1 MKSIVLQC
9 LNQIA
14 FPYKN
19 MIGAPVKLL
28 HEAKHHTVTVEMKTG
43 EMFKGYLADAEDTM
57 NVRLDDVTM
66 FHKDGRSMPVE
77 QVYLR
82 GSQIRFVIVPSMF
95 KNAPMFKR
103 VRAQAKQRITQQM
116 RDKYKKAR
124 DAIINAKQDKKTTL
138 GSL

>member
-1 MKSIVLQC
+1 
-9 LNQIA
+9 
-14 FPYKN
+14 

-28 HEAKHHTVTVEMKTG
+28 HEAKHHVITVEMKSG
-43 EMFKGYLADAEDTM
+43 EMFRGFLADAEDTM

-66 FHKDGRSMPVE
+66 FSKDGRSMPVE
-77 QVYLR
+77 QVYIR
-82 GSQIRFVIVPSMF
+82 GSQIRFVIVPTMF

-124 DAIINAKQDKKTTL
+124 DQVINAKQEKKQGL
-138 GSL
+138 SAVDQRNI

>member
-1 MKSIVLQC
+1 MKS
-9 LNQIA
+9 
-14 FPYKN
+14 
-19 MIGAPVKLL
+19 
-28 HEAKHHTVTVEMKTG
+28 G
-43 EMFKGYLADAEDTM
+43 EMFRGYLADAEDTM

-66 FHKDGRSMPVE
+66 FSKDGRSMPVE

-103 VRAQAKQRITQQM
+103 VKAQAKQRITQQM

-124 DAIINAKQDKKTTL
+124 DAIINAKQEKKQTL
-138 GSL
+138 AQL

>member
-1 MKSIVLQC
+1 
-9 LNQIA
+9 
-14 FPYKN
+14 
-19 MIGAPVKLL
+19 
-28 HEAKHHTVTVEMKTG
+28 MKTG

>member
-1 MKSIVLQC
+1 
-9 LNQIA
+9 
-14 FPYKN
+14 

-28 HEAKHHTVTVEMKTG
+28 HEAKHHIVTVEMKTG
-43 EMFKGYLADAEDTM
+43 EMFRGYLADAEDTM

-66 FHKDGRSMPVE
+66 FNKDGRSMPVQ

-116 RDKYKKAR
+116 RDKYKKSR
-124 DAIINAKQDKKTTL
+124 DDIINAKQDRKQLL
-138 GSL
+138 GSVDQKNI

>member
-1 MKSIVLQC
+1 
-9 LNQIA
+9 
-14 FPYKN
+14 
-19 MIGAPVKLL
+19 
-28 HEAKHHTVTVEMKTG
+28 
-43 EMFKGYLADAEDTM
+43 MFRGYLADAEDTM

-66 FHKDGRSMPVE
+66 FSKDGRSMPVE

-103 VRAQAKQRITQQM
+103 VKAQAKQRITQQM

-124 DAIINAKQDKKTTL
+124 DSIINSKQEKKQTL
-138 GSL
+138 AQLWINIFL

>member
-1 MKSIVLQC
+1 
-9 LNQIA
+9 
-14 FPYKN
+14 

-28 HEAKHHTVTVEMKTG
+28 YESKHYVVTVEMKSG
-43 EMFKGYLADAEDTM
+43 EMFRGYLADAEDTM

-66 FHKDGRSMPVE
+66 FSKDGRSMPVE

-82 GSQIRFVIVPSMF
+82 GSQIKFVVVPSIF

-103 VRAQAKQRITQQM
+103 VKAQAKQRITQQQ

-124 DAIINAKQDKKTTL
+124 DAIINAKVEKKQPL
-138 GSL
+138 SAL

>member
-1 MKSIVLQC
+1 
-9 LNQIA
+9 
-14 FPYKN
+14 
-19 MIGAPVKLL
+19 
-28 HEAKHHTVTVEMKTG
+28 
-43 EMFKGYLADAEDTM
+43 
-57 NVRLDDVTM
+57 
-66 FHKDGRSMPVE
+66 MPVE

-124 DAIINAKQDKKTTL
+124 DQAINQKQEKKQGL
-138 GSL
+138 ASLEQRNI

>member
-1 MKSIVLQC
+1 
-9 LNQIA
+9 
-14 FPYKN
+14 
-19 MIGAPVKLL
+19 
-28 HEAKHHTVTVEMKTG
+28 
-43 EMFKGYLADAEDTM
+43 MFS
-57 NVRLDDVTM
+57 
-66 FHKDGRSMPVE
+66 KDGRSMPVE

-124 DAIINAKQDKKTTL
+124 DQAINQKQEKKQGL
-138 GSL
+138 ASLEQRNI

>member
-1 MKSIVLQC
+1 
-9 LNQIA
+9 
-14 FPYKN
+14 

-28 HEAKHHTVTVEMKTG
+28 HEAKHHVVTVEMKSG
-43 EMFKGYLADAEDTM
+43 EMFRGFLADAEDTM

-103 VRAQAKQRITQQM
+103 VRAQAKQRITQQQ

-138 GSL
+138 ASLEQRNI

>member
-1 MKSIVLQC
+1 
-9 LNQIA
+9 
-14 FPYKN
+14 
-19 MIGAPVKLL
+19 
-28 HEAKHHTVTVEMKTG
+28 
-43 EMFKGYLADAEDTM
+43 
-57 NVRLDDVTM
+57 
-66 FHKDGRSMPVE
+66 MPVE

-124 DAIINAKQDKKTTL
+124 DAIINAKQDKKMTL
-138 GSL
+138 ASIDQKNI

>member
-1 MKSIVLQC
+1 
-9 LNQIA
+9 
-14 FPYKN
+14 
-19 MIGAPVKLL
+19 
-28 HEAKHHTVTVEMKTG
+28 
-43 EMFKGYLADAEDTM
+43 M

-66 FHKDGRSMPVE
+66 FSKDGRSFPVE

-82 GSQIRFVIVPSMF
+82 GSQVRFIIVPSMF

-124 DAIINAKQDKKTTL
+124 DHAINAKVEKKQL
-138 GSL
+138 LSSIEQKNI

>member
-1 MKSIVLQC
+1 
-9 LNQIA
+9 
-14 FPYKN
+14 

-28 HEAKHHTVTVEMKTG
+28 YEAKHHVVTVEMKSG
-43 EMFKGYLADAEDTM
+43 EMFSGYLADAEDTM

-66 FHKDGRSMPVE
+66 FSKDGKSMPVE

-103 VRAQAKQRITQQM
+103 VKAQAKQRITQQM

-124 DAIINAKQDKKTTL
+124 DAIINSKQEKKMTL
-138 GSL
+138 AQM

>member
-1 MKSIVLQC
+1 
-9 LNQIA
+9 
-14 FPYKN
+14 

-28 HEAKHHTVTVEMKTG
+28 HEAKHHIVTVEMKTG
-43 EMFKGYLADAEDTM
+43 EMFRGYLADAEDTM

-66 FHKDGRSMPVE
+66 FNKDGRSMPVE

-103 VRAQAKQRITQQM
+103 VRAQAKQRVTQQM

-124 DAIINAKQDKKTTL
+124 DAIINAKQERKQLL
-138 GSL
+138 GSV

>member
-1 MKSIVLQC
+1 
-9 LNQIA
+9 
-14 FPYKN
+14 

-28 HEAKHHTVTVEMKTG
+28 HEAKHHVVTVEMKSG
-43 EMFKGYLADAEDTM
+43 EMFRGFLADAEDTM

-103 VRAQAKQRITQQM
+103 VRAQAKQRITQQQ

-138 GSL
+138 ASL

>member
-1 MKSIVLQC
+1 MKS
-9 LNQIA
+9 
-14 FPYKN
+14 
-19 MIGAPVKLL
+19 
-28 HEAKHHTVTVEMKTG
+28 G
-43 EMFKGYLADAEDTM
+43 EMFRGFLADAEDTM

-66 FHKDGRSMPVE
+66 FSKDGRSMPVE

-103 VRAQAKQRITQQM
+103 VRAQAKQRITQQQ

-124 DAIINAKQDKKTTL
+124 DAAINAKQDKKQGL
-138 GSL
+138 ASVEQRNM

>member
-1 MKSIVLQC
+1 
-9 LNQIA
+9 
-14 FPYKN
+14 

-28 HEAKHHTVTVEMKTG
+28 HESKHHVITVEMKTG
-43 EMFKGYLADAEDTM
+43 EMFRGYLADAEDTM

-66 FHKDGRSMPVE
+66 FSKDGRSFPVE

-82 GSQIRFVIVPSMF
+82 GSQVRFMIVPSMF

-124 DAIINAKQDKKTTL
+124 DAAISDKVERKQLLASIEQKNI
-138 GSL
+138 

>member
-1 MKSIVLQC
+1 
-9 LNQIA
+9 
-14 FPYKN
+14 
-19 MIGAPVKLL
+19 
-28 HEAKHHTVTVEMKTG
+28 
-43 EMFKGYLADAEDTM
+43 
-57 NVRLDDVTM
+57 
-66 FHKDGRSMPVE
+66 MPVE

-124 DAIINAKQDKKTTL
+124 DAIINAKQDKKQSL
-138 GSL
+138 GSVEQRNIWFLYHQSISTSSLWTKQNAEYKHNEIIKILV

>member
-1 MKSIVLQC
+1 
-9 LNQIA
+9 
-14 FPYKN
+14 

-28 HEAKHHTVTVEMKTG
+28 YESKHHVVTVEMKTG
-43 EMFKGYLADAEDTM
+43 EMFRGYLADAEDTM

-66 FHKDGRSMPVE
+66 FSKDGRSMPVD

-103 VRAQAKQRITQQM
+103 VKAQAKQRITQQM

-124 DAIINAKQDKKTTL
+124 DAVINEKQDKKL
-138 GSL
+138 SLWSREAVE